1 MKSLELENKW
11 KLFTKYHDL
20 GFDPLRW
27 LPECSN
33 EIKHNRLKILSEEL
47 KRSNLK
53 ISPCYYSYFHYPE
66 KKNIEIIRR
75 FYKSNEIL
83 KPEDLKTKKAMSIMK
98 LNKNIVYDNNL
109 LIKKINKMSEQ
120 LKSKIEVDK
129 ISIIP
134 TNSKEDFQFILF
146 DHIKSQRGNRSGYTI
161 VTNSNTQAT
170 DVSQN
175 IESPIHIKIS
185 LTESI
190 NLLNLL
196 GCSIDIRLFPIYDAP
211 NEDMLDRIRKDID
224 SFTIKYN
231 YSFEDYSSLK
241 LNGLFFG
248 TTATGNMHK
257 EIPNKYDLI
266 KEDTQIIITDKVG
279 LLACLSLYTITTLNE
294 KLFEK
299 LNKYGIQENDLNQF
313 KEHAIKNLTEPKS
326 SLGKIISKFLPDF
339 ENEFDF
345 QSHILVTYPISK
357 NGISSLYEISKLIN
371 CELIINDIPLIDRDI
386 ANFVTKE
393 YLISNP
399 TASTPNTNIIL
410 VSKELSSTVIDE
422 LNKNKFNSKVI
433 GKVGKMGT
441 PRITFNNKKE

>member
-1 MKSLELENKW
+1 
-11 KLFTKYHDL
+11 
-20 GFDPLRW
+20 
-27 LPECSN
+27 
-33 EIKHNRLKILSEEL
+33 
-47 KRSNLK
+47 
-53 ISPCYYSYFHYPE
+53 
-66 KKNIEIIRR
+66 
-75 FYKSNEIL
+75 
-83 KPEDLKTKKAMSIMK
+83 MK
-98 LNKNIVYDNNL
+98 LDKNIVYDNNL

-120 LKSKIEVDK
+120 LKAKIEVDK

-134 TNSKEDFQFILF
+134 TNSMEDFQFILF
-146 DHIKSQRGNRSGYTI
+146 DHIKTQRGNRSGYTI

-248 TTATGNMHK
+248 TTAAGNMHK

-299 LNKYGIQENDLNQF
+299 LNKYGIQENELNQL
-313 KEHAIKNLTEPKS
+313 KELAIKNLTEPKS

-371 CELIINDIPLIDRDI
+371 SELIINDIPLIDKDI
-386 ANFVTKE
+386 ANFVSKE

-433 GKVGKMGT
+433 GKIGKMGT

>member
-1 MKSLELENKW
+1 VKSLELENKW

-33 EIKHNRLKILSEEL
+33 EIKQNRLKILSEEL

-98 LNKNIVYDNNL
+98 LDKNIVYDNNL

-120 LKSKIEVDK
+120 LKAKIEVDK

-134 TNSKEDFQFILF
+134 TNSMEDFQFILF
-146 DHIKSQRGNRSGYTI
+146 DHIKTQRGNRSGYTI

-371 CELIINDIPLIDRDI
+371 SELIINDIPLIDRDI
-386 ANFVTKE
+386 ANFVSKE

>member
-1 MKSLELENKW
+1 VKSLELENKW
-11 KLFTKYHDL
+11 KLFTKYHNL

-33 EIKHNRLKILSEEL
+33 EIKQNRLKILSEEL

-98 LNKNIVYDNNL
+98 LDKNIVYDNNL

-120 LKSKIEVDK
+120 LKTKIEVDK

-134 TNSKEDFQFILF
+134 TNSMEDFQFVLF
-146 DHIKSQRGNRSGYTI
+146 DHIKTQRGNRSGYTI

-196 GCSIDIRLFPIYDAP
+196 GSSIDIRLFPIYDAP

-248 TTATGNMHK
+248 TSAAGNMHK

-299 LNKYGIQENDLNQF
+299 LNKYGIQENELNQL
-313 KEHAIKNLTEPKS
+313 KELAIKNLTEPKS

-339 ENEFDF
+339 ENEFDL

-371 CELIINDIPLIDRDI
+371 SELIINDIPLIDKDI
-386 ANFVTKE
+386 ANFVSKE

-399 TASTPNTNIIL
+399 TASTPNTNIIM

-433 GKVGKMGT
+433 GKIGKMGT

>member
-1 MKSLELENKW
+1 VKSLELENKW

-33 EIKHNRLKILSEEL
+33 EIKQNRLKILSEEL

-98 LNKNIVYDNNL
+98 LDKNIVYDNIL

-120 LKSKIEVDK
+120 LKTKIEVDK

-134 TNSKEDFQFILF
+134 TNSMEDFQFILF
-146 DHIKSQRGNRSGYTI
+146 DHIKTQRGNRSGYTI

-279 LLACLSLYTITTLNE
+279 LLACLSLYTITTLDE

-299 LNKYGIQENDLNQF
+299 LNKYGIQENELNQF

-357 NGISSLYEISKLIN
+357 NGILSLYEISKLIN
-371 CELIINDIPLIDRDI
+371 SELIINDIPLIDKDI
-386 ANFVTKE
+386 ANFVSKE

-433 GKVGKMGT
+433 GKIGKMGT

>member
-1 MKSLELENKW
+1 VKSLELENKW

-33 EIKHNRLKILSEEL
+33 EIKQNRLKILSEEL

-98 LNKNIVYDNNL
+98 LDKNIVYDNNL

-120 LKSKIEVDK
+120 LKTKIEVDK

-134 TNSKEDFQFILF
+134 TNSMEDFQFILF
-146 DHIKSQRGNRSGYTI
+146 DHIKTQRGNRSGYTI

-175 IESPIHIKIS
+175 IESPIHMQIS

-299 LNKYGIQENDLNQF
+299 LNKYGIQENELSQL
-313 KEHAIKNLTEPKS
+313 KELAIKNLTEPKS
-326 SLGKIISKFLPDF
+326 SLGKIITKFLPDF

-371 CELIINDIPLIDRDI
+371 SELIINDIPLIDKDI
-386 ANFVTKE
+386 ANFVSKE

-422 LNKNKFNSKVI
+422 LNKNKFDSKVI

-441 PRITFNNKKE
+441 PRITFNNKKV

>member
-1 MKSLELENKW
+1 VKSLELENKW

-33 EIKHNRLKILSEEL
+33 EIKQNRLKILSEEL

-98 LNKNIVYDNNL
+98 LDKNIVYDNNL

-120 LKSKIEVDK
+120 LKTKMEVDK

-134 TNSKEDFQFILF
+134 TNSMEDFQFVLF
-146 DHIKSQRGNRSGYTI
+146 DHIKTQRGNRSGYTI

-248 TTATGNMHK
+248 TSAAGNMHK

-299 LNKYGIQENDLNQF
+299 LNKYGIQENELNQL
-313 KEHAIKNLTEPKS
+313 KELAIKNLTEPKS

-371 CELIINDIPLIDRDI
+371 SELIINDIPLIDKDI